1 MRHRNLNI
9 MLWSGCLGLW
19 MAPAWG
25 HQVKITEDV
34 GATIH
39 FEPRDRPQSL
49 TPNQVWFALTKKG
62 GTAIPLK
69 DCNCQLKVG
78 PFPGESTAR
87 ILDLV
92 AINAEN
98 YREIP
103 SATVTFPTAGI
114 YGLELTGKPLKAG
127 DFKPFRLYFESMV
140 IAGPASPLTSLAI
153 PSPQAAE
160 KVETGGEQQP
170 QNKTSSFNVFYWVCG
185 VGIVS
190 GFVLFRRRN

>member
-1 MRHRNLNI
+1 
-9 MLWSGCLGLW
+9 LGLW

-25 HQVKITEDV
+25 HQVKIMEEV

-49 TPNQVWFALTKKG
+49 TPTQVWFALTKKG
-62 GTAIPLK
+62 GAAIPLK
-69 DCNCQLKVG
+69 NCNCQLKVG
-78 PFPGESTAR
+78 PFPGESRAR

-103 SATVTFPTAGI
+103 SATVTFPQAGI
-114 YGLELTGKPLKAG
+114 YGVELTGQPLKAG
-127 DFKPFRLYFESMV
+127 DFKPFRLYFETTV
-140 IAGPASPLTSLAI
+140 IAGATVS
-153 PSPQAAE
+153 PSPESTGRA
-160 KVETGGEQQP
+160 ETGGDRQP

-185 VGIVS
+185 AIFVS
-190 GFVLFRRRN
+190 GFVLVRKRK

>member
-1 MRHRNLNI
+1 MRHRNLNV
-9 MLWSGCLGLW
+9 MFWSGCLGLW

-25 HQVKITEDV
+25 HQVKIMEEV

-49 TPNQVWFALTKKG
+49 TPTQVWFALTKKG
-62 GTAIPLK
+62 GAAIPLK

-78 PFPGESTAR
+78 PFPGESRAR

-103 SATVTFPTAGI
+103 SATVTFPKAGV
-114 YGLELTGKPLKAG
+114 YGLELTGQPMKAG
-127 DFKPFRLYFESMV
+127 DFKPFRLYFETTV
-140 IAGPASPLTSLAI
+140 IAGSASPQSI
-153 PSPQAAE
+153 KVMPSP
-160 KVETGGEQQP
+160 ETGSDSRDQQQP

-185 VGIVS
+185 AGLLSFFI
-190 GFVLFRRRN
+190 LFRR